1 MVNARG
7 RRADDNYNGCIAAY
21 GITMSLATCIRK
33 AGKALDKSDADAIRE
48 IQQDYVSDG
57 MTSTEAA
64 NKAIDEYLGLIAIER
79 NSIVQ
84 QIEKQLGD
92 TRSITTGTR
101 YSKLGEANAIRD
113 TETKRQ
119 TERREAAETKAQNS
133 RTAEATAA
141 KKDIQTRFNLTEKE
155 VDTINENPSS
165 SESRIL
171 KLRGSTQEEM
181 VDVGAVKNAW
191 STMTEAA
198 RKATLDVVPRRALV
212 DFLDGVMAKIGK
224 EHLDLHYRMEGRK
237 AELEQE
243 IEKIVKPWHKFNSKN
258 KEAGQRLADIMHA
271 ATLAGANPDPQAE
284 YVSSINVAQSKAKL
298 AKLREGV
305 QTDNKVKQAAVLE
318 TRLQQEAI
326 RRKQHMFLQGQFNKL
341 GKAHPEAIEIFRK
354 VLNFNEAAHALVLE
368 SMENRIAA
376 SEADGASKTA
386 LRDLLRK
393 KFESSSIKGPYF
405 SLGRSGKHWA
415 AAKIL
420 GEDGKPGEVQAYS
433 KFDTRAEL
441 ESWAEQW
448 RQEKGIVIESGEV
461 SLDELSDLS
470 KVDPGFVESVQNLLS
485 KSDANESLRDEI
497 WQMYLKTL
505 PEMSART
512 AFIHRKNRLGFS
524 GDALRSFTVN
534 QFKNSHAIA
543 KLEYAHEITKTLHD
557 LNKTA
562 QQVNLDDPWAVA
574 TAKEFTKRHTYAMN
588 PPNEVIVAKIMAFGF
603 HFYLGFNPSTALVN
617 GTQTWIMGTSILG
630 AAHGGGVGGFAKAV
644 GELSKASGH
653 VLDPRTI
660 GLEDNPNLT
669 EDEQAAFREF
679 SRIYLFDKTQS
690 SDLIGA
696 MNDSGPTYSAA
707 ETFSKYSALMFHNV
721 EVYNRRAT
729 ALAAYRMARERN
741 QNHEE
746 AILTAEHLTWDAH
759 FDYSN
764 TNRPRVM
771 QQGLGRVAFMFKNYS
786 VNVGYRLGRDFVD
799 TWKGK
804 DRKAAA
810 SRLIGTVAM
819 TGLLSGVR
827 GLPFIW
833 MAMGIASVISDVF
846 SEGGGDEPYD
856 VEGDIRSTLTELTGS
871 KEISHAIMDGPIDAL
886 TGLTL
891 SNRVSLS
898 NLVYRDQ
905 NKELLPDEVLPAFLL
920 EASGAFLGG
929 VLPNIGKAWKDLDEG
944 RGDLALKRVSPVA
957 LKNWLK
963 ADTYYDE
970 GSVKRD
976 GTVVFDPEEF
986 TRTEIAGQAL
996 GFTPTKVGLEF
1007 KRSNIAYSAKK
1018 KLSNRSAQIRKRILN
1033 AEARG
1038 TEVDE
1043 AEAWAEFDAF
1053 NEKQKD
1059 FRDRI
1064 TFKSIGSA
1072 RKSRWK
1078 NINTSER
1085 GMAAKDRAR
1094 VEDTLGNF

>member
-1 MVNARG
+1 
-7 RRADDNYNGCIAAY
+7 
-21 GITMSLATCIRK
+21 MSLATCIRK
-33 AGKALDKSDADAIRE
+33 AGKALNKADADAIRE
-48 IQQDYVSDG
+48 IQQDYISDG

-64 NKAIDEYLGLIAIER
+64 NKAIDEYLELIGTER
-79 NSIVQ
+79 QGIVR

-92 TRSITTGTR
+92 TRSISADPR

-113 TETKRQ
+113 TETKKQ
-119 TERREAAETKAQNS
+119 TARREAAEQKARDNE
-133 RTAEATAA
+133 TAKVAATNKAA
-141 KKDIQTRFNLTEKE
+141 QTRFNLTEEE
-155 VDTINENPSS
+155 VNTVNERPSS
-165 SESRIL
+165 SEARIL

-212 DFLDGVMAKIGK
+212 DFLDGEMAKIGK
-224 EHLDLHYRMEGRK
+224 EHLALNNRMEGRK

-243 IEKIVKPWHKFNSKN
+243 IEKIVKPWHKFTSDN
-258 KEAGQRLADIMHA
+258 KEAGQRLADMMHA
-271 ATLAGANPDPQAE
+271 ATLAGSNPDPEVA
-284 YVSSINVAQSKAKL
+284 YVSSINVAKSKAKL
-298 AKLREGV
+298 AKLQEGL
-305 QTDNKVKQAAVLE
+305 QTDNKIKQAAGLE

-341 GKAHPEAIEIFRK
+341 GKAHPEAIEIFRN

-376 SEADGASKTA
+376 SEADETSKTA
-386 LRDLLRK
+386 LRDLLK
-393 KFESSSIKGPYF
+393 QKFESSSIKGPYF

-420 GEDGKPGEVQAYS
+420 GDDGKPGEVQAYS

-441 ESWAEQW
+441 ESWSKQW
-448 RQEKGIVIESGEV
+448 QQEKGIVIESGEV
-461 SLDELSDLS
+461 SLDQMADLR
-470 KVDPGFVESVQNLLS
+470 KVDPGFVESIQTLLG
-485 KSDANESLRDEI
+485 KSDVNESLRDEI

-512 AFIHRKNRLGFS
+512 AFIHRKGRLGFS
-524 GDALRSFTVN
+524 GDALRSFTMN

-557 LNKTA
+557 MNKAA
-562 QQVNLDDPWAVA
+562 QQVNLDNPWAVP
-574 TAKEFTKRHTYAMN
+574 TAQEFNNRHEYAMN
-588 PPNEVIVAKIMAFGF
+588 PPSEVMVSRIMSFGF

-630 AAHGGGVGGFAKAV
+630 AAHADIHGIGSFAKAV
-644 GELSKASGH
+644 GALSLASAH
-653 VLDPRTI
+653 VLDPRTR
-660 GLEDNPNLT
+660 GKENNHNLS

-679 SRIYLFDKTQS
+679 SRINLFDKTRS
-690 SDLIGA
+690 SDLIGV
-696 MNDSGPTYSAA
+696 MNNGGRTYSMA
-707 ETFSKYSALMFHNV
+707 EKLSEASAYMFHNV

-741 QNHEE
+741 KTHEE
-746 AILTAEHLTWDAH
+746 AILDAENLTWDAH

-764 TNRPRVM
+764 TNRPRIM
-771 QQGLGRVAFMFKNYS
+771 QQGIGRVAFMFKNYS
-786 VNVGYRLGRDFVD
+786 VNAGYRLGRDFID
-799 TWKGK
+799 TVKDK

-810 SRLIGTVAM
+810 SRFAGTVMM
-819 TGLLSGVR
+819 TGLMSGIR

-833 MAMGIASVISDVF
+833 MAMGIAAVFGSD
-846 SEGGGDEPYD
+846 EDEPYD
-856 VEGDIRSTLTELTGS
+856 LEGATRSTLTELTGS
-871 KEISHAIMDGPIDAL
+871 KEISHAIMDGPIDAM

-891 SNRVSLS
+891 STRVSLS

-944 RGDLALKRVSPVA
+944 RGDLALRRVTPVA
-957 LKNWLK
+957 LRNWLK
-963 ADTYYDE
+963 ADAYYDE

-986 TRTEIAGQAL
+986 NKVEIAGQAL

-1033 AEARG
+1033 AETRG
-1038 TEVDE
+1038 TESDE
-1043 AEAWAEFDAF
+1043 DAAWAEFDAF

-1078 NINTSER
+1078 KINTSER
-1085 GMAAKDRAR
+1085 GMAVRDRDR
-1094 VEDTLGNF
+1094 VADTLGNF